1 MTLLKFVKIDII
13 LVVGIEA
20 ADVTT
25 TELLKSDRK
34 VKILWIVDEADLQ
47 FVDNAIVPK
56 SRPTAIWAISATLP
70 QVNTTIKAKDTADV
84 YESFIR
90 QTLKFHVLNSHLPA
104 TMSDGY
110 TGEQIQTCSLTDFLK
125 NTESYARVCP
135 VHTHISQY
143 VPTIE
148 FLVIFQHFFSQYI
161 PTVSQYIP
169 TCAST
174 YPHCSFCT
182 HNFFKSPSTY
192 PQFCHFPRFSQY
204 VPTIKDF
211 LPVHTHNLIFHVGT
225 YWEMWVCTGGM
236 WVRFTTHNFAIVG
249 STLF

>member
-1 MTLLKFVKIDII
+1 MLKFVKIDII

-25 TELLKSDRK
+25 TELLNSDRK

-70 QVNTTIKAKDTADV
+70 QVNTTIKAKNTADV

-125 NTESYARVCP
+125 NTESYARIIFTSSESYDKVMLQVKKP
-135 VHTHISQY
+135 RNTLSTSSS
-143 VPTIE
+143 VPSCSSTK
-148 FLVIFQHFFSQYI
+148 LV
-161 PTVSQYIP
+161 P
-169 TCAST
+169 
-174 YPHCSFCT
+174 
-182 HNFFKSPSTY
+182 
-192 PQFCHFPRFSQY
+192 
-204 VPTIKDF
+204 
-211 LPVHTHNLIFHVGT
+211 G
-225 YWEMWVCTGGM
+225 
-236 WVRFTTHNFAIVG
+236 
-249 STLF
+249 

>member
-148 FLVIFQHFFSQYI
+148 FFVIFSTFLLPVHTHCLPVHTHMCQYV
-161 PTVSQYIP
+161 PTLLIL
-169 TCAST
+169 
-174 YPHCSFCT
+174 
-182 HNFFKSPSTY
+182 Y
-192 PQFCHFPRFSQY
+192 PQFFQISQY
-204 VPTIKDF
+204 VPTI
-211 LPVHTHNLIFHVGT
+211 LPFSQIFPVRTHN
-225 YWEMWVCTGGM
+225 
-236 WVRFTTHNFAIVG
+236 
-249 STLF
+249 